1 MRHAPPLLLLT
12 LAFGHT
18 AAAADLPVRAV
29 AASTLATGG
38 DHIRQFAFDGDPA
51 TYFASTANA
60 TKADHFTLTFDAP
73 VAVRSVRV
81 TTGRPEGGD
90 ALDQGALEGSADGQ
104 AFEPLA
110 AFAGGTAEA
119 APGGKKLVAVR
130 VRPTAD
136 LAHPLVIREFAVAS
150 EPALAAFR
158 YPVEYRVAS
167 DDPELAAWAEKA
179 AGICERQYPLIC
191 EALTSDGF
199 KPRTVVTMRLRN
211 DYNGVAAAGGGRITA
226 SVKYFKA
233 HPEDFGAMVHETVH
247 VVQSYRT
254 RGNPGWLVEGIADY
268 VRFYRYERDP
278 RPAPRPER
286 ARYDGSYRVTARF
299 LNYVAEKYDK
309 DLVRKLN
316 AAMREGE
323 YKPEIWQ
330 ALTKKTV
337 QELGEEWKES
347 LK

>member
-1 MRHAPPLLLLT
+1 VA
-12 LAFGHT
+12 LAVGQP
-18 AAAADLPVRAV
+18 AAAADPPVPAV

-51 TYFASTANA
+51 TFFASAA
-60 TKADHFTLTFDAP
+60 SAAKADHFTLTFDAP

-81 TTGRPEGGD
+81 TTGRPQGGD
-90 ALDQGALEGSADGQ
+90 GLDAGVLEGSPDGQ
-104 AFEPLA
+104 SFEPLA
-110 AFAGGTAEA
+110 PFAGGAAEA
-119 APGGKKLVAVR
+119 APAGKKLVALR
-130 VRPTAD
+130 VRPAAD
-136 LAHPLVIREFAVAS
+136 LAHPLVIREIAVAS
-150 EPALAAFR
+150 EPAVATFK
-158 YPVEYRVAS
+158 YPVEFRAAS
-167 DDPELAAWAEKA
+167 EDPELTGWAEKA
-179 AGICERQYPLIC
+179 ARICERQYPMIC
-191 EALTSDGF
+191 EELRSDGF
-199 KPRTVVTMRLRN
+199 KPRTAVSLTLRN
-211 DYNGVAAAGGGRITA
+211 NYNGVAAAGGGRITG

-278 RPAPRPER
+278 RPPPRAER

-299 LNYVAEKYDK
+299 LNFVAEKYDR

-316 AAMREGE
+316 AALREGE